1 MPALLSRLEAK
12 GARLEVQGGALILT
26 GKRPPA
32 DLLNEVRDRK
42 AEVLAWLTAPDAG
55 AEVVTRINNL
65 CPPEDPA
72 PLTVPSSPDPV
83 PAPGEVVGGC
93 DNLPPVARGVPLEEA
108 RARNAH
114 AATLPGHCGSCARAV
129 PAPEWGPGMVTCACP
144 PAAWKPVPP
153 PLALHPACR
162 CGAYLTDG
170 EDVGRGWKARAA
182 ARPTR
187 GTLRAA
193 RPAGWDDLPGLE
205 GGAA

>member
-1 MPALLSRLEAK
+1 MTGAAVPALLSRLEAK
-12 GARLEVQGGALILT
+12 GARLEVRGGALILT

-42 AEVLAWLTAPDAG
+42 AEVLAWLTAP
-55 AEVVTRINNL
+55 
-65 CPPEDPA
+65 PEDPA

-83 PAPGEVVGGC
+83 PAPAPAPGEVVGGC

-153 PLALHPACR
+153 PLALHPA
-162 CGAYLTDG
+162 
-170 EDVGRGWKARAA
+170 
-182 ARPTR
+182 
-187 GTLRAA
+187 
-193 RPAGWDDLPGLE
+193 
-205 GGAA
+205 